1 MQFCPRIPLARTVMG
16 LLAGALLV
24 GVTACGSGSS
34 GSAATTT
41 AAKSSTVAAGS
52 PSAAPAGSVNC
63 EYTPGGKS
71 AKQVNVPDAQEPTT
85 GDATA
90 KIELGQGAV
99 TIDLDRATSPC
110 TVGSFVHLAEAGYF
124 DNTPC
129 HRMTGSSTLSVLQ
142 CGDPS
147 GTGSG
152 GPGYTFA
159 DETTPTMTYPAGTVA
174 MANSGPDTN
183 GSQFF
188 LVYEDST
195 LPPDYTVFGTITG
208 GLDVIQGIAAKGITG
223 SGNATKPVEPVTIST
238 VTVAG

>member
-1 MQFCPRIPLARTVMG
+1 MG
-16 LLAGALLV
+16 LLAVAMLV
-24 GVTACGSGSS
+24 GVTACGSSSS
-34 GSAATTT
+34 GT
-41 AAKSSTVAAGS
+41 AASSTTRASTAAGS
-52 PSAAPAGSVNC
+52 PSAAPAGFVNC
-63 EYTPGGKS
+63 EYTPGGKT
-71 AKQVNVPDAQEPTT
+71 AKQVGLPDAQEPTT
-85 GDATA
+85 GNATA
-90 KIELGQGAV
+90 TIALGQGPV
-99 TIDLDRATSPC
+99 TIELDRATTPC

-129 HRMTGSSTLSVLQ
+129 HRLTGSSTLSVLQ

-152 GPGYTFA
+152 GPGYTYA
-159 DETTPTMTYPAGTVA
+159 DETTPSMTYPAGTVA
-174 MANSGPDTN
+174 MANAGPDTN

-195 LPPDYTVFGTITG
+195 LPPDYTVFGTMTG

>member
-1 MQFCPRIPLARTVMG
+1 MTSMKFSFRSPLGRTAMG
-16 LLAGALLV
+16 LLAAALLV

-34 GSAATTT
+34 GSTASTT
-41 AAKSSTVAAGS
+41 APAKSSTVAAGS
-52 PSAAPAGSVNC
+52 SSAAPAGSVNC

-71 AKQVNVPDAQEPTT
+71 AKQVDPPDAQEPTT

-90 KIELGQGAV
+90 TIALGQGPV
-99 TIDLDRATSPC
+99 TIELDRATAPC

-152 GPGYTFA
+152 GPGYTYA
-159 DETTPTMTYPAGTVA
+159 DETTPT
-174 MANSGPDTN
+174 
-183 GSQFF
+183 
-188 LVYEDST
+188 
-195 LPPDYTVFGTITG
+195 
-208 GLDVIQGIAAKGITG
+208 
-223 SGNATKPVEPVTIST
+223 
-238 VTVAG
+238 